1 MKTNNTRAHIKES
14 LDRNKQYYIN
24 NSIPIVI
31 KDKFL
36 SDEINIQ
43 EFVDDLETTIPQHL
57 LQNIEIIYIG
67 DFPGF
72 SDRTAAFSDGAIY
85 VSNKEM
91 TNYDI
96 LEDII
101 HEIAHSVEPLYASLI
116 YDDGRLEDEFLSKR
130 KKLQSLLDA
139 EGYKISKKH
148 YMNLEYSPEFDNFL
162 SDVVG
167 YPTLLSL
174 TMGLFASPYGA
185 TSLQEYFANG
195 FEKYY
200 LEDAKLVKDV
210 SPILY
215 NILYSLH
222 TIESDN

>member
-1 MKTNNTRAHIKES
+1 MKTNSTRARIKES
-14 LDRNKQYYIN
+14 LDKNKQYYIN
-24 NSIPIVI
+24 NAIPIVI

-36 SDEINIQ
+36 SDDIDIQ
-43 EFVDDLETTIPQHL
+43 EFVEDMETIIPQHL

-72 SDRTAAFSDGAIY
+72 SNQTAAFSDGAIY
-85 VSNKEM
+85 ISNKEM

-96 LEDII
+96 LEDTI
-101 HEIAHSVEPLYASLI
+101 HEIAHAVEPVYASTI
-116 YDDGRLEDEFLSKR
+116 YDNGLLKNEFLSKR

-139 EGYKISKKH
+139 EGYKIPEKYYTNS
-148 YMNLEYSPEFDNFL
+148 EYSQEFDNFL

-174 TMGLFASPYGA
+174 TMGLFVSPYGA

-195 FEKYY
+195 FEKFY

-210 SPILY
+210 SPVLY

-222 TIESDN
+222 TIESDY